1 MAGDL
6 RMNRMCLGLAAI
18 GLAFAAPVA
27 GQPSEADIEMW
38 RLDCGT
44 LELSDSASFSDGH
57 LYDGQPRTLTD
68 SCYLIRNGD
77 RYLLWDT
84 GLPAA
89 LANGPVTSGVYTVSL
104 GSSIAEQ
111 LAELDLAPADITF
124 VGLSHY
130 HFDHVGQAPV
140 FAGSTLLINERE
152 IAAVAEGAN
161 ADATEALASWLEN
174 RQRVTSFARDHD
186 VFGDGSVTILA
197 TPGHTPGHSA
207 LLVRLPERGDFLLS
221 GDLYHFREQIENRG
235 VPQFN
240 TDRADTL
247 ASMERFLQIDEALD
261 AIIVIQHDPGDIER
275 LPTFPAS
282 AR

>member
-1 MAGDL
+1 MKWQALGI
-6 RMNRMCLGLAAI
+6 GLA
-18 GLAFAAPVA
+18 GLAFAGPLSAQDAEPT
-27 GQPSEADIEMW
+27 IEMW

-44 LELSDSASFSDGH
+44 IELSDTGPFSDAH
-57 LYDGQPRTLTD
+57 LYDGEPRTLTD

-89 LANGPVTSGVYTVSL
+89 LKGTSMTQGVFTVS
-104 GSSIAEQ
+104 IERTIVEQ
-111 LAELDLAPADITF
+111 LGDLELSPSDISF

-130 HFDHVGQAPV
+130 HDDHIGQAADFPG
-140 FAGSTLLINERE
+140 ATLLMSAND
-152 IAAVAEGAN
+152 IAAIRDRPIESAAQQLAPWISGGGAI
-161 ADATEALASWLEN
+161 ADFS
-174 RQRVTSFARDHD
+174 RDHD
-186 VFGDGSVTILA
+186 VFGDGRVTIVA

-207 LLVRLPERGDFLLS
+207 LLVRLPETGDVLLS

-247 ASMERFLQIDEALD
+247 ASMERFMQIDEALE

-275 LPTFPAS
+275 LPAFPEA